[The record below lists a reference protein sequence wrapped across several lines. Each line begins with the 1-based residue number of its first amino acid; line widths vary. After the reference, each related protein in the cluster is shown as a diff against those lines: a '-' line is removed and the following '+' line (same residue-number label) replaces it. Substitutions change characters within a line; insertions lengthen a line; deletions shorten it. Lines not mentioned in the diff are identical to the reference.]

1 MTTVIPK
8 GGGNPSVTLLDAV
21 EAVTTGD
28 WYKLPSDSFSL
39 DILITDT
46 ATVVMEG
53 TNNPAA
59 EATPTAVTA
68 QTIQI
73 DGSDNTTTSAFVG
86 LTAPVAFVRAK
97 VSAYTAGTVS
107 VFLAYS
113 NK

>member
-1 MTTVIPK
+1 MTTVIPG

-21 EAVTTGD
+21 EATTTGD
-28 WYKLPSDSFSL
+28 WFKLPSDSFSL
-39 DILITDT
+39 DILISDT
-46 ATVVMEG
+46 ATVVIEG
-53 TNNPAA
+53 TNDPAA
-59 EATPTAVTA
+59 EDTPTAVTA

-73 DGSDNTTTSAFVG
+73 DGNANTTASAFVG

-97 VSAYTAGTVS
+97 VSAYTSGTVS

>member
-1 MTTVIPK
+1 MTTVIPG

-21 EAVTTGD
+21 EATTTGD
-28 WYKLPSDSFSL
+28 WFKLPSDSFSL
-39 DILITDT
+39 DILISDT
-46 ATVVMEG
+46 ATVVIEG
-53 TNNPAA
+53 TNDPAA
-59 EATPTAVTA
+59 EDTPTAVTA

-73 DGSDNTTTSAFVG
+73 DGNANTTASAFVA

-97 VSAYTAGTVS
+97 VSAYTSGTVS

>member
-59 EATPTAVTA
+59 EATPSGVTA

-73 DGSDNTTTSAFVG
+73 DGNANTTASAFVG
-86 LTAPVAFVRAK
+86 LSVPVAFIRAR
-97 VSAYTAGTVS
+97 VSDYTAGSVS
-107 VFLAYS
+107 VFLAHS
-113 NK
+113 EQ